1 MVLFQ
6 YSRGIRDAGTGVW
19 VCRRRA
25 VRAFTLAEMMIAVGV
40 VGLLVFV
47 NLSAMYLARM
57 SNYRDLDRGI
67 MSDFLQ
73 HYVEQV
79 KGLEFANVATNSPI
93 NGLYNGLA
101 GAPLITIPTSTNWFS
116 LNTTNYQT
124 FHPDLVW
131 LTNRS
136 PELRVVLSTTNVSG
150 LAHTKHLLVEVRWRP
165 PMGNGDFMSRRLD
178 VVRVRDL

>member
-1 MVLFQ
+1 MGERAVAPVA
-6 YSRGIRDAGTGVW
+6 S
-19 VCRRRA
+19 RRRA
-25 VRAFTLAEMMIAVGV
+25 ARAFTLAELMIAVGV

-101 GAPLITIPTSTNWFS
+101 GAPRIAIPTSTNWFS

-150 LAHTKHLLVEVRWRP
+150 LPHTKHLLVEVRWRP